1 MGWYCADTRLG
12 GSFRRT
18 KRTSADGNISV
29 SCTIVVHLLR
39 RILMPWI
46 NRCFNSED
54 KAVLALLPCSRT
66 SLGLDGPKPPEIRRD
81 QMQMMPPTTAHIR
94 RNLKQKEVQ
103 YVQFL
108 YMRNVSKSN

>member
-1 MGWYCADTRLG
+1 VPIPAWG
-12 GSFRRT
+12 GASVGQRGLAQMAISP
-18 KRTSADGNISV
+18 SA
-29 SCTIVVHLLR
+29 
-39 RILMPWI
+39 
-46 NRCFNSED
+46 
-54 KAVLALLPCSRT
+54 CSRT

-81 QMQMMPPTTAHIR
+81 QMQIMPPTTAHIR